1 MSQNDPILECI
12 DNTGAKGEYTAL
24 AKDNWREVR
33 KVEGASKGKPFVV
46 PESGNIRLPKFCR
59 GKQIRI
65 FVEVVEDE

>member
-1 MSQNDPILECI
+1 MSKTDPILECV

-24 AKDNWREVR
+24 DKGKWREVR
-33 KVEGASKGKPFVV
+33 KVEGSEKGKPFVV

-65 FVEVVEDE
+65 FVEITED